1 MKQYILMA
9 DVVASGSKDAKSLM
23 KDFKELVASA
33 NKTFAKAIISPLTIT
48 LGDEFQGVV
57 RDLEAATK
65 IILFLEEF
73 LIQFNKD
80 FKLRY
85 VLNEGEIETGLN
97 KSSAYEMLGKGL
109 TDARQWLGKLKK
121 TNNRFLISISR
132 KPINEILTQS
142 FILYQSIVSDWNKE
156 KDYTLVTHFLKYRDY
171 KIIAELLHKERSLI
185 WKREKSLKM
194 QDYYAVRTI
203 IEAVGKL

>member
-9 DVVASGSKDAKSLM
+9 DVIGSGSKDAKNLM
-23 KDFKELVASA
+23 KDFKKLVASA
-33 NKTFAKAIISPLTIT
+33 NKTYAKAIISPLTIT
-48 LGDEFQGVV
+48 LGDEFQGVI
-57 RDLEAATK
+57 RDLETATK

-73 LIQFNKD
+73 LIQSNKH

-85 VLNEGEIETGLN
+85 VLNQGEIGTGLN

-109 TDARQWLGKLKK
+109 TDARQWLGELKVTK
-121 TNNRFLISISR
+121 NRFLISINQ

-142 FILYQSIVSDWNKE
+142 FILYQSIVSEWNNE
-156 KDYTLVTHFLKYRDY
+156 KDYTLVAHFLKYRDY
-171 KIIAELLHKERSLI
+171 KIIAVLLQKERSLI

-194 QDYYAVRTI
+194 KDYYAVRTI
-203 IEAVGKL
+203 IETVAKL